1 MQLFEDIFEEEWDSL
16 QPYIYFMRYVI
27 YASAFVGM
35 IWLVS
40 DKTEQ
45 GEKSK
50 QSKTVKEMFEECFKK
65 ANTAEK

>member
-27 YASAFVGM
+27 YASAFVGV

-40 DKTEQ
+40 DKSED
-45 GEKSK
+45 GEKGKPSK
-50 QSKTVKEMFEECFKK
+50 SVREMLEEYFYN
-65 ANTAEK
+65 NTADK